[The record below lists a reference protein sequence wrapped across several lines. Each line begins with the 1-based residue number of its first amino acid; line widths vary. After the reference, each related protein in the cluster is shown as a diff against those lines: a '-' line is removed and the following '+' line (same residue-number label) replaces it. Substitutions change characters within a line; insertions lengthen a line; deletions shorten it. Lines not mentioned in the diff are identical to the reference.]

1 MELVRWLAD
10 WKLFNFEI
18 LNMIGKLKGKLV
30 EVDGNIGLIETSG
43 GVFYQVFLPTN
54 LLSNFQPPPLSL
66 TIHHLPSI
74 EIYTY
79 LQVRDDALVL
89 FGFETKKHHNFFK
102 LLLTVSGVG
111 PKTAFNIISF
121 VPLDTLVTSV
131 TSNDVDGL
139 KVPGLGRKTAMKIIL
154 ELSSKLKS
162 DFDMGKMILSDD
174 DQTAVSALVSL
185 GYKSYDARKIV
196 SKLPKNLTVEEKIK
210 EALKVRVIPA

>member
-1 MELVRWLAD
+1 M
-10 WKLFNFEI
+10 FNFEI

-54 LLSNFQPPPLSL
+54 LLSNFQPPPLSP

-89 FGFETKKHHNFFK
+89 FGFETKKQHDFFK

-111 PKTAFNIISF
+111 PKTAFNVISF
-121 VPLDTLVTSV
+121 VPLDKLVSYIKL
-131 TSNDVDGL
+131 NDVDGL

-154 ELSSKLKS
+154 ELSTKLKS
-162 DFDMGKMILSDD
+162 DFDMSKMVLSDD

-185 GYKSYDARKIV
+185 GYKSFEAKKLV
-196 SKLPKNLTVEEKIK
+196 SKLPKNLSVEEKIK
-210 EALKVRVIPA
+210 EAFKKSK

>member
-1 MELVRWLAD
+1 
-10 WKLFNFEI
+10 
-18 LNMIGKLKGKLV
+18 MIGKLKGKLV
-30 EVDGNIGLIETSG
+30 EVDGNVGLIETSG
-43 GVFYQVFLPTN
+43 GVFYQVYLPFS
-54 LLSNFQPPPLSL
+54 LLSTFQLPPLSS
-66 TIHHLPSI
+66 TVNHLPSI

-89 FGFETKKHHNFFK
+89 FGFETKKHHDFFK

-111 PKTAFNIISF
+111 PKTAFSVISAI
-121 VPLDTLVTSV
+121 PLDSLVQFV
-131 TSNDVDGL
+131 QSNDVDAFT

-162 DFDMGKMILSDD
+162 DFDMSKMILSDD

-185 GYKSYDARKIV
+185 GYKSFDAKKII

-210 EALKVRVIPA
+210 EALKKNIK